1 MILDRLAMT
10 DRELE
15 VATGW
20 EIKPEGLCRDDRC
33 VPLGDLRPDEIG
45 RYDMAALAERF
56 SMPLV
61 IDGAHGL
68 GALGP
73 ESGGRVLADARMPAL
88 ALPDFAGDVLDLA
101 SLRGRKVLLLAWA
114 SW

>member
-1 MILDRLAMT
+1 MT
-10 DRELE
+10 
-15 VATGW
+15 
-20 EIKPEGLCRDDRC
+20 
-33 VPLGDLRPDEIG
+33 
-45 RYDMAALAERF
+45 ALAERL

-61 IDGAHGL
+61 FDDARSL

-73 ESGGRVLADARMPAL
+73 ESGGRVLVSARMPEL
-88 ALPDFAGDVLDLA
+88 ALPDFAGDVFDLA